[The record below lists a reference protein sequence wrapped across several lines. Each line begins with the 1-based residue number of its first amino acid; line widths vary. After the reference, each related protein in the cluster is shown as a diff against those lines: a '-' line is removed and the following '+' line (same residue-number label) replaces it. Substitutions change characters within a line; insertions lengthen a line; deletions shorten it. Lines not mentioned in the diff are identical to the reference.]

1 MENGIIHGNR
11 AGSNWLRKSGV
22 LLDVKNAKVMNYESI
37 LGLRSGEWKP
47 LPKPEYILVFR
58 TVYVKCEA
66 CSLEEFEKENR
77 GHFQVSLINH
87 QRRTIIHESKSSKEV
102 FALAQELAQIYGLPI
117 RDSATNRQKPQ
128 WLNKAA

>member
-1 MENGIIHGNR
+1 
-11 AGSNWLRKSGV
+11 
-22 LLDVKNAKVMNYESI
+22 MNYESI
-37 LGLRSGEWKP
+37 LGLRSGQWKP
-47 LPKPEYILVFR
+47 LPKSEYILVFR

-102 FALAQELAQIYGLPI
+102 FALASGGFPFAILLQSTARHDAMQVGMQ
-117 RDSATNRQKPQ
+117 T
-128 WLNKAA
+128 

>member
-22 LLDVKNAKVMNYESI
+22 LLDVQNARYMNYESI

-102 FALAQELAQIYGLPI
+102 FELAKQLSEIYHLPI

-128 WLNKAA
+128 WLNTAL

>member
-1 MENGIIHGNR
+1 MENEIIHGHR

-22 LLDVKNAKVMNYESI
+22 LLDVKANRFMAYESI

-58 TVYVKCEA
+58 TVYVKCED
-66 CSLEEFEKENR
+66 CNLEEFENVHR
-77 GHFQVSLINH
+77 GHFQVSLINK
-87 QRRTIIHESKSSKEV
+87 QRRTIIHESKNKQEV
-102 FALAQELAQIYGLPI
+102 FDMAKRLSEIYQLPI

-128 WLNKAA
+128 WLKRAA

>member
-37 LGLRSGEWKP
+37 LGLRSGEWKA

-58 TVYVKCEA
+58 TVYVKCED
-66 CSLEEFEKENR
+66 CNLDEFENVNR
-77 GHFQVSLINH
+77 GHYQVSLINK
-87 QRRTIIHESKSSKEV
+87 QRRTIIHESKNRQEV
-102 FALAQELAQIYGLPI
+102 FALAKQLSEIYQLPV
-117 RDSATNRQKPQ
+117 RDSATNRQKPR

>member
-1 MENGIIHGNR
+1 MESGIIHGNR

-22 LLDVKNAKVMNYESI
+22 LLDLNNGRVMNYESI
-37 LGLRSGEWKP
+37 LGIRSGEWNP

-77 GHFQVSLINH
+77 GHFQVSLVAK
-87 QRRTIIHESKSSKEV
+87 QRRTIIHESKNSKEV
-102 FALAQELAQIYGLPI
+102 FDLAQRLSEHFHLPI
-117 RDSATNRQKPQ
+117 RDSATNRLKPQ
-128 WLNKAA
+128 WLNKQV